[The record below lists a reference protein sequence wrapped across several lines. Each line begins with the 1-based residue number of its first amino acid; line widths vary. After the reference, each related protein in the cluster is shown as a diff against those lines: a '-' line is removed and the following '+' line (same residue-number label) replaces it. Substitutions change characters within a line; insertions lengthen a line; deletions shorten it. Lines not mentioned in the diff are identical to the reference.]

1 MMLIECQTCPVREI
15 HCADCMVT
23 ALTRLPAPGLRA
35 DAAGLDLAHD
45 RSRMPSSADGAGDLA
60 GDPATVPLDRAER
73 RALSVLIGAGLVT
86 HESANEAV
94 AVLDPE
100 RSVRSLSSVPEPQA
114 QRRAM

>member
-1 MMLIECQTCPVREI
+1 MMLIDCQTCPVREI

-23 ALTRLPAPGLRA
+23 ALTRLPAPGLRG
-35 DAAGLDLAHD
+35 DTAGLDLAHD
-45 RSRMPSSADGAGDLA
+45 PSRMPSSAGSDGAG
-60 GDPATVPLDRAER
+60 GPATAPLDRAER

-94 AVLDPE
+94 AVLDPVHP
-100 RSVRSLSSVPEPQA
+100 SRSLTSVPEPQA